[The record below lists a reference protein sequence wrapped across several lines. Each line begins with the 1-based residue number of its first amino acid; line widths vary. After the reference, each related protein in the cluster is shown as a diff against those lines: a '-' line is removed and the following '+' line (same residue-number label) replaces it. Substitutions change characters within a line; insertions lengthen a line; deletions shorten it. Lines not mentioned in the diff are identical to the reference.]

1 MNDLQKF
8 YQNNT
13 NKDLNK
19 WKHYFDIYDEN
30 FTKIRNK
37 KITILEIG
45 VFRGGSLRM
54 WQNYFGP
61 QINIIGIDI
70 DPACKQYENN
80 NTKIYIG
87 DQTNEN
93 FLKSIFNENEKP
105 DIIIDDGGHTSNQ
118 QISSFNFLF
127 EELKLGGVYL
137 VEDIHTSYA
146 KEFQDRDDQLTFIE
160 YAKVLS
166 DELNDWYRVKD
177 YKFYKQII
185 DQVEVSYWSKFIY
198 KICFYNSII
207 SIEKRQ
213 SEIPFSEIR

>member
-1 MNDLQKF
+1 MNDLKKF

-13 NKDLNK
+13 SKDLHK

-30 FTKIRNK
+30 FSKFRNK

-61 QINIIGIDI
+61 QTSIIGIDI
-70 DPACKQYENN
+70 DPTCKQYENN

-87 DQTNEN
+87 DQANEN
-93 FLKSIFNENEKP
+93 FLKSILNENEKP

-137 VEDIHTSYA
+137 VEDTHTSYA
-146 KEFQDRDDQLTFIE
+146 KDFQDRDDQLTFIE

-166 DELNDWYRVKD
+166 DELNDWYRTKD
-177 YKFYKQII
+177 YKLYKQ
-185 DQVEVSYWSKFIY
+185 K
-198 KICFYNSII
+198 N
-207 SIEKRQ
+207 
-213 SEIPFSEIR
+213 